1 MMPEFV
7 AETITVRQSLEML
20 DGPFRKFAEGVAE
33 DRYALWLG
41 SGISLGRVD
50 GLKEIVM
57 RIMEFLRSR
66 ISPDAPDCRFGQS
79 FQSALDLAN
88 LSQNEEERVDLT
100 RPFGDWPDADAI
112 AGRLISRY
120 AYLLD
125 IPVDGEADDFLLWH
139 GLDVVST
146 FARDDIEP
154 DVEHLCIAI
163 LILEGVA
170 SDIASANW
178 DGLIEKAVDT
188 LTVGHAA
195 ITVVVRAED
204 LQEQELSANLFKFHG
219 CAARANADEEK
230 YRSCLIGRQSQIN
243 GWTTRPAN
251 AALVN
256 RLIDVIATKP
266 TLMMGLS
273 AQDANIQTI
282 FAAAEARLGWPW
294 PGDRP
299 SYVFSEDKLGA
310 DQQSLLRNVYVADYT
325 PDKRQEIMEGAL
337 IRAYAKPLLVSLVLH
352 VLCSKLRKLILLA
365 PGALSARD
373 RCELQLGVVAVRNL
387 LAAGAEPDRL
397 FFLQALI
404 DRSSRAITIFRDG
417 RTRYAQRPYNSLT
430 SFPMQRLETD
440 TSLPASG
447 LREAAVATGLL
458 GMGINLGLWTL
469 EASEANQGEGVFRI
483 ATAGGAT
490 KTYLVTNSHVALHLH
505 QNEELQ
511 DGEDAIVIHSLEK
524 TLPQTRSAHRQR
536 GRRGQPGLREVS
548 IAELLER
555 AETSADL
562 LEALRMEIAL

>member
-1 MMPEFV
+1 MAPAFV

-20 DGPFRKFAEGVAE
+20 DGPFRRFAEGVAE

-50 GLKEIVM
+50 GLKIIVM

-66 ISPDAPDCRFGQS
+66 ISSDTPDCRFGQS
-79 FQSALDLAN
+79 FQLALDLAN
-88 LSQNEEERVDLT
+88 LSEDEKGRVDVT

-112 AGRLISRY
+112 AERLIDRY
-120 AYLLD
+120 AHLLD
-125 IPVDGEADDFLLWH
+125 TPVDGEADDFLLWH
-139 GLDVVST
+139 GLDVVCT

-154 DVEHLCIAI
+154 DVEHFCIAI

-178 DGLIEKAVDT
+178 DGLIEKAVDI
-188 LTVGHAA
+188 LTVGHAV
-195 ITVVVRAED
+195 ITVVVRSED
-204 LQEQELSANLFKFHG
+204 LQEHELSANLFKFHG
-219 CAARANADEEK
+219 CAVRANTDEEK
-230 YRSCLIGRQSQIN
+230 YRPCLIARQSQIH

-282 FAAAEARLGWPW
+282 FAAAEARLPWPW
-294 PGDRP
+294 PGDRS

-310 DQQSLLRNVYVADYT
+310 DQQSLLRNVYLADYT

-352 VLCSKLRKLILLA
+352 VLCSKLRKLILLS
-365 PGALSARD
+365 PGALSATD
-373 RCELQLGVVAVRNL
+373 RCELQLGVVAVRDL
-387 LAAGAEPDRL
+387 LAAEAEPDRL
-397 FFLQALI
+397 SFLRALI
-404 DRSSRAITIFRDG
+404 DQSSRAITIFRDG
-417 RTRYAQRPYNSLT
+417 HMPDAQRPYSPIT
-430 SFPMQRLETD
+430 AIPIHRLEAD

-458 GMGINLGLWTL
+458 GMGINLGVWTL
-469 EASEANQGEGVFRI
+469 EASDANQGEGVFRI
-483 ATAGGAT
+483 VTNAGAT
-490 KTYLVTNSHVALHLH
+490 RTYLVTNSHVALHLH
-505 QNEELQ
+505 QYEELE
-511 DGEDAIVIHSLEK
+511 DSEDAIVIHSLEK

-536 GRRGQPGLREVS
+536 GRSGRPGLREVS

-555 AETSADL
+555 ADTSADL
-562 LEALRMEIAL
+562 VEAFRMEIAL